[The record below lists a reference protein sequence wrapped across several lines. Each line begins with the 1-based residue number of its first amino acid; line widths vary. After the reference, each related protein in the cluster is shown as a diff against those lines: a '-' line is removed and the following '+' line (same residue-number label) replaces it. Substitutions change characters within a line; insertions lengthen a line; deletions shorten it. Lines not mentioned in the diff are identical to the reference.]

1 MNDNLSWIRD
11 TLPNGVTAL
20 LFPNPSNLTTQLSVV
35 IRYGSNADSVET
47 AGMAHF
53 LEHMLSAGSKER
65 IALSRAIEQM
75 GGYVDFFTT
84 KEYTMTTAGVLP
96 KKLPETSRI
105 MSKLVF
111 NSDFESRNFEIEGKI
126 ILNEIS
132 EAHDDPWTVVT
143 EMFLKNLFPTHP
155 VREPVFGNPKT
166 VKCLS
171 LPKMKQTYHQ
181 YYVPKNVA
189 LILTGSFSDNDVETV
204 FHDFQNTKN
213 RTTKLEPLKHTENGK
228 PEKELLRTKPG
239 ISQTYVTIGTQAVWA
254 RHPDV
259 PALDLIDTLMGSGAS
274 SRLFVELCEKRALSY
289 DVSSSH
295 TYGSD
300 YGYFCV
306 NCAVEQKNL
315 EKARHIIEQEIARI
329 KTEPVSSD
337 ELNKGKDMIISDIYR
352 ALDNSTILLGT
363 IAEMEVLYSNQNA
376 LFEYANKIKS
386 ISTEELFEAAK
397 KHLDE
402 NAFSTAILT
411 PKES

>member
-1 MNDNLSWIRD
+1 MSLDRAWHAEPGEESF
-11 TLPNGVTAL
+11 VEVAQVL
-20 LFPNPSNLTTQLSVV
+20 L
-35 IRYGSNADSVET
+35 E
-47 AGMAHF
+47 
-53 LEHMLSAGSKER
+53 
-65 IALSRAIEQM
+65 
-75 GGYVDFFTT
+75 
-84 KEYTMTTAGVLP
+84 
-96 KKLPETSRI
+96 
-105 MSKLVF
+105 
-111 NSDFESRNFEIEGKI
+111 
-126 ILNEIS
+126 
-132 EAHDDPWTVVT
+132 
-143 EMFLKNLFPTHP
+143 
-155 VREPVFGNPKT
+155 
-166 VKCLS
+166 
-171 LPKMKQTYHQ
+171 
-181 YYVPKNVA
+181 NV
-189 LILTGSFSDNDVETV
+189 SC
-204 FHDFQNTKN
+204 
-213 RTTKLEPLKHTENGK
+213 EPL
-228 PEKELLRTKPG
+228 EK
-239 ISQTYVTIGTQAVWA
+239 Q
-254 RHPDV
+254 
-259 PALDLIDTLMGSGAS
+259 
-274 SRLFVELCEKRALSY
+274 CEKRALSY

-306 NCAVEQKNL
+306 NCAVEPKNL